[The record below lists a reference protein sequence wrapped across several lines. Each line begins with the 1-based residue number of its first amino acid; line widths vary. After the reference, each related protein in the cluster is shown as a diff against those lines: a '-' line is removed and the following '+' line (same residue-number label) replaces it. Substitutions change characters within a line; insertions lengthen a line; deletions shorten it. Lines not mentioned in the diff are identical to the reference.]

1 MLLPSPYLPLFNL
14 TNGRKIAFWYE
25 VDSESIWFLV
35 LGLDGNWNG
44 ILAFQMGESY
54 LRNQGDLEMYFSSC
68 LERINRKIKEMFP
81 ELFAAPAPPPS
92 EASEMA
98 RTGPMTALMELKFN
112 RIRLEG
118 NQLV

>member
-14 TNGRKIAFWYE
+14 SNGRKIAFWWE
-25 VDSESIWFLV
+25 SDSENLWFLV

-54 LRNQGDLEMYFSSC
+54 LAFRGDLDLYWKEC
-68 LERINRKIKEMFP
+68 LAAINRKIRELFP
-81 ELFAAPAPPPS
+81 ELFADPLPPPV
-92 EASEMA
+92 EESEMG
-98 RTGPMTALMELKFN
+98 RVGPMTALMELK
-112 RIRLEG
+112 IKAVRLEG